1 MSTSSDTFHLQCSA
15 CLRLSAST
23 TTRARATMGRPGS
36 ATRRPSAPAWEAPPL
51 ETAPWAS
58 ESAVAV
64 SITSLLAREH
74 LILQGKKLFSKMPLY
89 LNFFNV
95 LVVGA

>member
-1 MSTSSDTFHLQCSA
+1 M
-15 CLRLSAST
+15 SAST

-36 ATRRPSAPAWEAPPL
+36 ATRRPSAPAWGAPPL

-64 SITSLLAREH
+64 SITSLLALEL
-74 LILQGKKLFSKMPLY
+74 LILQGGKLFSKMPLY
-89 LNFFNV
+89 LNFFNL

>member
-1 MSTSSDTFHLQCSA
+1 MSTSPDTFPLQCSA
-15 CLRLSAST
+15 CSRLSAST

-36 ATRRPSAPAWEAPPL
+36 ATRRPSAPAWGAPPL

-64 SITSLLAREH
+64 SIASLLAREH
-74 LILQGKKLFSKMPLY
+74 LSLQGGKTIFKDATILEL
-89 LNFFNV
+89 L
-95 LVVGA
+95 